1 MKKLSNEMVIF
12 FVMMLFLFY
21 ITTLMFCTTPPASS
35 QTLPTVQFSTTSITL
50 SEGDT
55 RCVSFTRTGATTNS
69 LEVDFNIDA
78 SIDGMTFDRTWTISA
93 GDSTGRFCVRSKD
106 DDEVHLP
113 LVKTQT
119 ISITP
124 KPFFYMIGTNGS
136 ATVTLTEDDKNF
148 LDLGLF
154 SNRTHSD
161 YLRVYAGKA
170 VNYPYDL
177 VYTVTGNVVTDTTS
191 RNEVSAGRDG
201 FIYLTR
207 NGAYNVNNNAVNSV
221 SFGWDCSTNSKPYVK
236 ITIELDPPDAGE
248 MIEQAYFACGAPPIT
263 PPPDN

>member
-1 MKKLSNEMVIF
+1 MRQRRADWLFVIL
-12 FVMMLFLFY
+12 VVGMLLAMLVGVSAY
-21 ITTLMFCTTPPASS
+21 GQAVKPS
-35 QTLPTVQFSTTSITL
+35 VQFSTTSINIA
-50 SEGDT
+50 EGDT

-78 SIDGMTFDRTWTISA
+78 NIDGLSFDRAWTISA

-106 DDEVHLP
+106 DDDVHLP

-124 KPFFYMIGTNGS
+124 KPFFYTIGTNGS

-148 LDLGLF
+148 LDLSLF
-154 SNRTHSD
+154 SDRTHSD
-161 YLRVYAGKA
+161 YIRVYASKA
-170 VNYPYDL
+170 VATQAYDL

-207 NGAYNVNNNAVNSV
+207 NGAYNVNNNAVDSV
-221 SFGWDCSTNSKPYVK
+221 SFSWNCSDDSKPWVK
-236 ITIELDPPDAGE
+236 IMIETDPPDAGE
-248 MIEQAYFACGAPPIT
+248 THEQAYFACGSPPIT